1 MIYGERIVQARELAL
16 RTQIEFADALEVTR
30 GVLASYE
37 VGRLEPSEEF
47 VDRLC
52 STVDLPPS
60 FFERP
65 ITEHFALGTL
75 QFRARGDMTAKER
88 NQAYQGARLVYEV
101 FEAVEQRFDSIPF
114 TLSRV
119 SGDPEDAA
127 LSVRSELGIAP
138 DVPVARLLHALER
151 AGVVVQALPIVLQKR
166 DGFSGWASYSVGL
179 RPVITLPIGVPGDRQ
194 RLTAT
199 HELAEMIYDH
209 RASGRDKEDACN
221 RFAGAFLLPR
231 AAMIREMRRPINLA
245 GIATL
250 KRRWGVSIAALVV
263 RAYQLDI
270 INKTQY
276 YGLFT
281 QISTRGWRL
290 REPAELDIPAERPRA
305 LRKMAELSY
314 GSPIDILRFA
324 ADTRISVAF
333 AKRLLL
339 AHADAPIAPVAAVQS
354 TAELLSF
361 GELTSRRP
369 RSGLKK

>member
-1 MIYGERIVQARELAL
+1 MIFGERIVQARELAL
-16 RTQIEFADALEVTR
+16 QTQIEFADSVGVTR

-37 VGRLEPSEEF
+37 VGRLEPPDDF

-101 FEAVEQRFDSIPF
+101 FESVERRFDAIPF
-114 TLSRV
+114 SLPRM

-127 LSVRSELGIAP
+127 LALRSQLGIAP
-138 DVPVARLLHALER
+138 DVPVERLLHTFER

-166 DGFSGWASYSVGL
+166 DGFSGWASYSDGL

-199 HELAEMIYDH
+199 HELAEMVYDH
-209 RASGRDKEDACN
+209 GATGREKEDVCN

-231 AAMIREMRRPINLA
+231 TAMIREMRRPISLA

-250 KRRWGVSIAALVV
+250 KHRWRVSIAALVV
-263 RAYQLDI
+263 RAYQLEI

-281 QISTRGWRL
+281 QISKRGWRL
-290 REPAELDIPAERPRA
+290 REPAELDVPAERPRA

-314 GSPIDILRFA
+314 GSPVDVLRFA
-324 ADTRISVAF
+324 SDARISVAF
-333 AKRLLL
+333 AKRLLM
-339 AHADAPIAPVAAVQS
+339 AHADAPANHLTAVAGVGDVFP
-354 TAELLSF
+354 LS
-361 GELTSRRP
+361 ERVRRRARKESP
-369 RSGLKK
+369 